1 MISYRG
7 GGGVCV
13 GRRVFACSSRPIR
26 TFINAPPF
34 AHTHTHTHTHTHP
47 PFSYYAAPEILD
59 PQARTNGYDPLK
71 SDMWSTGI
79 ILYGLLTGRSPF
91 RVALP
96 EDKSFAKLLRYGTY
110 PWPTTLSQP
119 ARDLLW
125 SILRVDPNGRPSI
138 DDILN
143 SEWCQLGR
151 GGGLGG
157 VVTF

>member
-1 MISYRG
+1 MI
-7 GGGVCV
+7 
-13 GRRVFACSSRPIR
+13 RRRRARARMFFPALYEHLSTLSHS
-26 TFINAPPF
+26 
-34 AHTHTHTHTHTHP
+34 HTHTHNTLP
-47 PFSYYAAPEILD
+47 SSYYAAPEILD

-79 ILYGLLTGRSPF
+79 ILYGLLTGRAPF

-143 SEWCQLGR
+143 SEWCQLGL
-151 GGGLGG
+151 GGGLVGDRPSV